1 MNDVGFETP
10 TESMKAQRS
19 TPRTN
24 AQTKEITPWS
34 MLGGLRCM
42 KVIVLALRV

>member
-1 MNDVGFETP
+1 MNAVGFEIP
-10 TESMKAQRS
+10 TDSMNAHRS

-34 MLGGLRCM
+34 MLGGLRCT
-42 KVIVLALRV
+42 VARS